1 MLEVVE
7 DKFKLGDKVVIL
19 NGAYKGEEGEI
30 RASHYRESE
39 DLWMVTV
46 LLDDQTLRNGE
57 TLTLADDR
65 VKLVSSVNPRTAG
78 CEISLDDVQVGD
90 EVRVEYM
97 LDDVVFA
104 RTGVVATISNTAYT
118 GGIVLNSAKNV
129 SIYRA
134 NWGQAKTVTLLTPH
148 KVHPLEG
155 VGVGT
160 HFTVIPEER
169 ANSTEYRFV
178 KYSDDFWIEE
188 IRQDSQIVGLT
199 THSEDEVRELYLKS
213 GKFLEK
219 VAPRD

>member
-1 MLEVVE
+1 MLVVAE
-7 DKFKLGDKVVIL
+7 DKFKLDDEVIVL
-19 NGAYKGEEGEI
+19 NGPYSGEKGKVIG
-30 RASHYRESE
+30 SHYREA
-39 DLWMVTV
+39 DDQWMVTV
-46 LLDDQTLRNGE
+46 QLDDTDLRYGAS
-57 TLTLADDR
+57 LTLSDDR
-65 VKLVSSVNPRTAG
+65 IQLVSSSPRTAG
-78 CEISLDDVQVGD
+78 SEISLGDVVVGD

-104 RTGVVATISNTAYT
+104 RTGVVASIANTAYT

-134 NWGQAKTVTLLTPH
+134 NWGHAKTVTLLTPN

-155 VGVGT
+155 VGIGT

-199 THSEDEVRELYLKS
+199 THPEDEVREFYLKS

-219 VAPRD
+219 KTA